1 MNPLSNEE
9 RKMYSLEKE
18 FRLLRPFILKQL
30 PCRRCY
36 SEKEIFAT
44 EHRLN
49 YKLPSPLKF
58 IYLYMADLLFAWG
71 YLRPLELL
79 HWNCDRLGFF
89 LSEGSGEYIVGTNRN
104 ADPNNLYFW
113 EVVDPKDKSYV
124 FEDAF
129 EAAYQRGDER
139 GKKRAAQ
146 DYCSYWKQI
155 ESDPLLSKEAFSGQ
169 SYYSFLDEYAL
180 FLSLHTLCK
189 DYEALAQEANRGIN
203 KENLHL
209 YLRSND
215 IKYDAAFLQ
224 NLTIKIQQIFI
235 PLSEHTELISSDS
248 PPLLMAYL
256 HTKEHILLV
265 QQLDCPY
272 LTLLTPKKIMS
283 TVLKEL
289 EDSIG
294 LSFYPMHCQFD

>member
-1 MNPLSNEE
+1 MKQLSNEE

-18 FRLLRPFILKQL
+18 FKLLRPFVPKQL
-30 PCRRCY
+30 PRRRCY
-36 SEKEIFAT
+36 SEEEICAT

-49 YKLPSPLKF
+49 YKLPPPLRS

-71 YLRPLELL
+71 CLRPLELL
-79 HWNCDRLGFF
+79 HWNCDCLGFF
-89 LSEGSGEYIVGTNRN
+89 LSEGSGEYIAGINRN
-104 ADPNNLYFW
+104 ADSNSLYFW

-129 EAAYQRGDER
+129 EAADQEGDEA
-139 GKKRAAQ
+139 GKQKAAQ
-146 DYCSYWKQI
+146 AYCNYWAEI
-155 ESDPLLSKEAFSGQ
+155 GSDPLLSKVAFSSQ
-169 SYYSFLDEYAL
+169 KYYSFLDEYAL

-189 DYEALAQEANRGIN
+189 DYEALAHEANGGIN
-203 KENLHL
+203 KENLDL
-209 YLRSND
+209 YLKSDN
-215 IKYDAAFLQ
+215 IKYDSTSLK
-224 NLTIKIQQIFI
+224 NLAIKIQQIFI

-283 TVLKEL
+283 TALKEI
-289 EDSIG
+289 EYSIG
-294 LSFYPMHCQFD
+294 LTFYPMHCQFD

>member
-1 MNPLSNEE
+1 MSSEE

-18 FRLLRPFILKQL
+18 FRLLRPFVPEQL
-30 PCRRCY
+30 PYRRCY
-36 SEKEIFAT
+36 SEEEIFAA

-49 YKLPSPLKF
+49 YKLPPPLKF

-71 YLRPLELL
+71 NLRPLELL

-89 LSEGSGEYIVGTNRN
+89 LSEGSGECIVGTNRN
-104 ADPNNLYFW
+104 ADPNHLYFW

-129 EAAYQRGDER
+129 EAADQRGDER
-139 GKKRAAQ
+139 EKKRAAQ
-146 DYCSYWKQI
+146 DYCNYWKQI
-155 ESDPLLSKEAFSGQ
+155 ESDPLLSKEAFSDQ
-169 SYYSFLDEYAL
+169 RYFSFLDEYAL

-203 KENLHL
+203 KENLDL
-209 YLRSND
+209 YLRSGD
-215 IKYDAAFLQ
+215 IKYDAASLQ
-224 NLTIKIQQIFI
+224 NLTNKIPQIFI
-235 PLSEHTELISSDS
+235 PLSEHAELISSDS

-256 HTKEHILLV
+256 HTKEHISMV

-272 LTLLTPKKIMS
+272 LTLLTPKK
-283 TVLKEL
+283 
-289 EDSIG
+289 
-294 LSFYPMHCQFD
+294 